1 MFTATICLFMNLFPS
16 VFLSLYGQSGE
27 FIDDAIPVMRM
38 VTLGVLFMS
47 VATVWLNGVTGTG
60 NTKINLAIEIVTIAL
75 YSIYIYLV
83 LQVWKLSL
91 AWAWSSELLY
101 WLVLFVFSFMYLRSG
116 RWRKKEI

>member
-1 MFTATICLFMNLFPS
+1 
-16 VFLSLYGQSGE
+16 
-27 FIDDAIPVMRM
+27 MRI
-38 VTLGVLFMS
+38 VTVGVLFMS

-60 NTKINLAIEIVTIAL
+60 NTKINLAIEIITIVL

-101 WLVLFVFSFMYLRSG
+101 WIVLFVLSFIYLRSG
-116 RWRKKEI
+116 RWTKKVI